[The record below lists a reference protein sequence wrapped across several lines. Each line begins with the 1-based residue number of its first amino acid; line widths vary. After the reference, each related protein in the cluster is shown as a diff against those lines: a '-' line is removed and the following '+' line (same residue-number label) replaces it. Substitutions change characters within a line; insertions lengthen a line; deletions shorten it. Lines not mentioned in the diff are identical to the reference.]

1 MAAREFEALKR
12 EAASLENRVAA
23 LEAEARRARAIQAQ
37 ALGDLK
43 MEHKAS
49 LADILDIHSEGNVE
63 ILFSATCPWARGLG
77 FNRTIT
83 AVCAQLVLQLGG
95 KNLYVVSRPSTA
107 TFWGK
112 PDLVRRARRC
122 LQPAPCHLPPAWR
135 APAK

>member
-49 LADILDIHSEGNVE
+49 LAAQED
-63 ILFSATCPWARGLG
+63 G
-77 FNRTIT
+77 F
-83 AVCAQLVLQLGG
+83 A
-95 KNLYVVSRPSTA
+95 
-107 TFWGK
+107 
-112 PDLVRRARRC
+112 
-122 LQPAPCHLPPAWR
+122 
-135 APAK
+135 